1 MWLALAE
8 KDEHMP
14 STMKAELSSSKSLGL
29 ATVGMMRSESFVPA
43 KSALP
48 VPGKASFLSFMSLL
62 CSWQIHVVPCLNNGL
77 HVSI

>member
-14 STMKAELSSSKSLGL
+14 STMKAELSSSKSLIL
-29 ATVGMMRSESFVPA
+29 EKVCMMRFESFASV

-48 VPGKASFLSFMSLL
+48 VPGKTSFLSFMSLL
-62 CSWQIHVVPCLNNGL
+62 CSWQIHVVPCLSNGL

>member
-14 STMKAELSSSKSLGL
+14 STMKAELSSSKSLGQ
-29 ATVGMMRSESFVPA
+29 AKVGMMRSESFAPA
-43 KSALP
+43 KSAPP
-48 VPGKASFLSFMSLL
+48 VSGKASFLSFTPLL
-62 CSWQIHVVPCLNNGL
+62 CRRPTHVVPCPNNGL